1 MDSHQEVYFMGRI
14 AAATTHELK
23 NILAIIKET
32 LGLLEDLLTFSSGEE
47 VSIEQY
53 QQWLRKALN
62 TVTDQVARGISL
74 VQYFNR
80 FAHIPD
86 HPVLQINVRNSI
98 QHLITLCAH
107 LIRLKQ
113 VKIEQDGSPEG
124 ADIPLVTCPLYFYMV
139 IFAVLDRLMNQLPAG
154 SNVVVRADSVE
165 NNNVAVS
172 FKILIPEG
180 KSPKDSIFEP
190 ASFSIE
196 LLLDSIGAGLSFDE
210 DNGIIKLLFHD
221 LDPDEFVS
229 RYFNKA

>member
-1 MDSHQEVYFMGRI
+1 MDSHQEAYFMGRI

-32 LGLLEDLLTFSSGEE
+32 LGLLEDLVAFSSREE
-47 VSIEQY
+47 VSVEQY
-53 QQWLRKALN
+53 QQWLKKALT
-62 TVTDQVARGISL
+62 TVTDQVARGIAL

-113 VKIEQDGSPEG
+113 VKIEQDASPEG
-124 ADIPLVTCPLYFYMV
+124 TDIPLVTCPLYFYMI
-139 IFAVLDRLMNQLPAG
+139 IFAILDRLMNQLPAG
-154 SNVVVRADSVE
+154 SNIVIRADNLE
-165 NNNVAVS
+165 NNVVVS
-172 FKILIPEG
+172 FKTLVPEG
-180 KSPKDSIFEP
+180 KSPKEAIFEP

-196 LLLDSIGAGLSFDE
+196 LLLDIIEARLSFDE
-210 DNGIIKLLFHD
+210 NGGIIKLLFRD
-221 LDPDEFVS
+221 VDPDEFVK
-229 RYFNKA
+229 RYFNKV